1 MVDKFSLAE
10 QLKYHRAHNE
20 WKAAQKK
27 KAEGTVKEKKK
38 PPPLEKQ
45 PLKAVTNVVAP
56 PKPVEKKLVEVA
68 RPQTA
73 VTGKPSAELEALR
86 AELKQ

>member
-27 KAEGTVKEKKK
+27 KAEGAVK
-38 PPPLEKQ
+38 EKQ
-45 PLKAVTNVVAP
+45 PLKAVTKLVAP

-73 VTGKPSAELEALR
+73 VIGKPSAELEALR